1 MLNKK
6 SRLFSQQEFDS
17 ADRIGKIFISLVQP
31 GKFVLN
37 DRDETYLERLRQVWA
52 IMVEQNT
59 QRDRIKLISEAVQ
72 INERSVRD
80 LMRDAQYLF
89 GDILQVD
96 SEFEKALLAERL
108 WILHDKA
115 RDDGDYETAGKM
127 LERIIKLKGY
137 DREDG
142 GIKREDLVLPEITFT
157 NNPKALTG
165 STGEY
170 LEYEE
175 GDILEPEA
183 TRLPEIEGTD

>member
-6 SRLFSQQEFDS
+6 SRLFSQEEFDL

-31 GKFVLN
+31 GKFTLS
-37 DRDETYLERLRQVWA
+37 DRDETYLDRLRQVWA
-52 IMVEQNT
+52 IMVEQNV
-59 QRDRIKLISEAVQ
+59 QRDRIKLISEAVE

-96 SEFEKALLAERL
+96 SEFEKAILAERL

-115 RDDGDYETAGKM
+115 SEAEDYETAGKM

-142 GIKREDLVLPEITFT
+142 GIKREDLNLPEITFT
-157 NNPKALTG
+157 DNPKALTE

-170 LEYEE
+170 LDYEE

-183 TRLPEIEGTD
+183 TGLPEIEGTD